1 MLSICL
7 IHVLHFWF
15 LISRIVFN
23 LYFMAFYFNWC
34 FLMADTWVTLH
45 TCMLASIL
53 GFSRISI
60 AYKQKFNAIYKQYKD
75 DKIAIGISGDNCHEC
90 PFYNGLD
97 NCWHWSGNVMKNVS
111 VFGNENFK
119 IIGSVDLKH
128 ILILFQMMKAI
139 KTQWKN
145 LST

>member
-1 MLSICL
+1 
-7 IHVLHFWF
+7 
-15 LISRIVFN
+15 
-23 LYFMAFYFNWC
+23 
-34 FLMADTWVTLH
+34 
-45 TCMLASIL
+45 
-53 GFSRISI
+53 
-60 AYKQKFNAIYKQYKD
+60 
-75 DKIAIGISGDNCHEC
+75 
-90 PFYNGLD
+90 
-97 NCWHWSGNVMKNVS
+97 MKNVS